1 MKDSNDLEITTE
13 ELDSCTLQ
21 MMIEVS
27 EERVQREMRRVAKE
41 ISQDVTIPGFRKGKV
56 PYDIIAQRYG
66 EDTLREHAATDL
78 AESVFQEGLE
88 RQEIMPY
95 APASFEEMELEPMRF
110 VFTIPLPPEVDLG
123 DYRSLRVE
131 PTEVEVSEDEI
142 DEALEQIRQ
151 EEAMLK
157 PVEDRGAQIGDV
169 VALSVEGR
177 SEDGEILLD
186 EPEIEL
192 LLDPEEDGPAPGFH
206 EELVGM
212 ESGDERVFKLEMLDD
227 SPVDVVEFS
236 VSVHGVF
243 ERILPGLD
251 DDLARAVGKFDTLDE
266 LREEISERIRQREQA
281 EADEEYAVE
290 ALDALVEEATIR
302 YPEEAVEEMVDELIE
317 AEAENIR
324 RQHHLS
330 FEDYLM
336 VLGKTED
343 ELREDLLPV
352 AEARLER
359 SLVLSELIQAEEL
372 AADEE
377 ELEERIVDISESL
390 GIGAERVREQ
400 LSTEKGRQLVTENL
414 LIEKAFSRLAAIAR
428 GEAEA
433 EAEAEE

>member
-1 MKDSNDLEITTE
+1 
-13 ELDSCTLQ
+13 
-21 MMIEVS
+21 
-27 EERVQREMRRVAKE
+27 
-41 ISQDVTIPGFRKGKV
+41 
-56 PYDIIAQRYG
+56 
-66 EDTLREHAATDL
+66 
-78 AESVFQEGLE
+78 
-88 RQEIMPY
+88 
-95 APASFEEMELEPMRF
+95 MELEPMRF

-131 PTEVEVSEDEI
+131 PPEVEVSEDEI
-142 DEALEQIRQ
+142 QEVLEEVRGS
-151 EEAMLK
+151 EAMLK
-157 PVEDRGAQIGDV
+157 PVEDRGAQVGDV
-169 VALSVEGR
+169 LALSLEGR

-192 LLDPEEDGPAPGFH
+192 LLDPEEDGPAPGFY

-212 ESGDERVFKLEMLDD
+212 ESGDERTFKLEMPDD

-236 VSVHGVF
+236 VSVHDVF
-243 ERILPGLD
+243 DRILPGLD
-251 DDLARAVGKFDTLDE
+251 DDLARAVGKFDSLEE
-266 LREEISERIRQREQA
+266 LREEIREGIRDGKQA
-281 EADEEYAVE
+281 EAEDDYAID
-290 ALDALVEEATIR
+290 ALDALVERATIR
-302 YPEEAVEEMVDELIE
+302 YPDEAVEEMIDELIE

-343 ELREDLLPV
+343 ELRADLRPV

-359 SLVLSELIQAEEL
+359 SLVLSGLIQAEEL
-372 AADEE
+372 ATDEE

-390 GIGAERVREQ
+390 GIGAEKVREQ
-400 LSTEKGRQLVTENL
+400 LSTEKGRQLVTDNL
-414 LIEKAFSRLAAIAR
+414 LIEKAFSRLATIAR